1 MDEQEKKA
9 KKLQALQS
17 FFETDMKIK
26 EVLIKLA
33 PTNMDEYNE
42 ESRMN
47 YIEKLDKE
55 LDYIQFEM

>member
-26 EVLIKLA
+26 EVLIKGVL
-33 PTNMDEYNE
+33 
-42 ESRMN
+42 
-47 YIEKLDKE
+47 KKE
-55 LDYIQFEM
+55 TSKDQNIKILYTDLI